1 MERIKNITNHPEDY
15 AKKTVVK
22 KFETTGLPPEA
33 FRMAQKSRTEEGEED
48 KKEGDEKEKGPDVD
62 QRHAD
67 K

>member
-1 MERIKNITNHPEDY
+1 MERIKNITNHPEFY

-33 FRMAQKSRTEEGEED
+33 FRMAQKSRSEEGEDDKKDD
-48 KKEGDEKEKGPDVD
+48 KKEEETGTDL
-62 QRHAD
+62 RHAE